1 MLFYPGRIYLSEG
14 LYRCIFIFH
23 ETYGRSSLAQYQV
36 ARSGTRLWQV
46 CNWSWRM
53 LSDGSARTRDQSD
66 LRKIYIHFGRRNET
80 AEMAATR
87 TLPPC
92 RLSAGLV
99 PVRLRQ
105 YFTYERISPQPPL
118 VEPIEHLKKRD
129 NCNVEQKGAP
139 LPPKSGSITF
149 LIFYEGGKGGCPA
162 AGGKGE
168 RFCVPAFLVATRT
181 RGTYIFTTN
190 I

>member
-1 MLFYPGRIYLSEG
+1 MLNIKWPRKRAQAYGKSATGAGRIIGQLSG
-14 LYRCIFIFH
+14 
-23 ETYGRSSLAQYQV
+23 
-36 ARSGTRLWQV
+36 
-46 CNWSWRM
+46 
-53 LSDGSARTRDQSD
+53 GSARTRDQSD
-66 LRKIYIHFGRRNET
+66 LRKRHIHFGRRNTT
-80 AEMAATR
+80 AEMAETR

>member
-1 MLFYPGRIYLSEG
+1 MLQTQGREAAITFGKSASGAGRILGLLS
-14 LYRCIFIFH
+14 
-23 ETYGRSSLAQYQV
+23 V
-36 ARSGTRLWQV
+36 
-46 CNWSWRM
+46 
-53 LSDGSARTRDQSD
+53 GSARTRDQSD
-66 LRKIYIHFGRRNET
+66 LRKRHIHFGRRNTTVEK
-80 AEMAATR
+80 AATR

-181 RGTYIFTTN
+181 RGTYIFTTD

>member
-118 VEPIEHLKKRD
+118 VEPIEHLKKRE

-162 AGGKGE
+162 AGNIINLRIKNC
-168 RFCVPAFLVATRT
+168 FFDLQS
-181 RGTYIFTTN
+181 TYLLS
-190 I
+190 

>member
-1 MLFYPGRIYLSEG
+1 
-14 LYRCIFIFH
+14 
-23 ETYGRSSLAQYQV
+23 
-36 ARSGTRLWQV
+36 
-46 CNWSWRM
+46 
-53 LSDGSARTRDQSD
+53 
-66 LRKIYIHFGRRNET
+66 
-80 AEMAATR
+80 MAATR

-118 VEPIEHLKKRD
+118 VEPIEHLKKRE

-149 LIFYEGGKGGCPA
+149 LIFYEGGKGGTLLRA
-162 AGGKGE
+162 
-168 RFCVPAFLVATRT
+168 RFFSCDTNSRHLHFHNQYLRT
-181 RGTYIFTTN
+181 RGTGGVQPASLYNDCFSRKQADAQSGGSAKRYRSDCS
-190 I
+190 